1 MNRVLYFLF
10 YVMCIMAGLAGF
22 AADTYLNVEYVGFE
36 NSGPVLT
43 IVVIAVCSALSLT
56 AATMAWKTQKYV
68 VFSLCTLGF
77 LSAVVWSAPVSLSRI
92 SASID
97 IQTLTKE
104 NHQIK
109 RDMLE
114 RAYNDVKKTREAE
127 SKNGGCKKNC
137 QALLEREQNLLK
149 ELTDLGNV
157 KTGDPAAKRLAAVFT
172 FIDEK
177 TIETIVPISAIVAL
191 TCLMNGLFVFGV
203 SSILEKRNLKKQ
215 IHIPK
220 DKIMDMNQDVDKILS
235 EVANS
240 GPISIGD
247 LAKRTGKR
255 ENIVSTYVTELEKR
269 GIVSKMRQGN
279 RKIIALSK

>member
-1 MNRVLYFLF
+1 MNRALYFLF
-10 YVMCIMAGLAGF
+10 YVICIIAGLAGF

-56 AATMAWKTQKYV
+56 AATMAWKAQKYV
-68 VFSLCTLGF
+68 VFLLCTIGF

-97 IQTLTKE
+97 IQTLSKE

-114 RAYNDVKKTREAE
+114 RAYNDVKATREKE

-137 QALLEREQNLLK
+137 QALLDREQNLLK

-177 TIETIVPISAIVAL
+177 TIETIVPISAIIAL

-220 DKIMDMNQDVDKILS
+220 DKIMDMNPEVDRILT
-235 EVANS
+235 EIANS
-240 GPISIGD
+240 GPMSIGE
-247 LAKRTGKR
+247 LAKKTGNR
-255 ENIVSTYVTELEKR
+255 EPLVSSYMSELEKR
-269 GIVSKMRQGN
+269 GIVNKVRQGN
-279 RKIIALSK
+279 RKIITLTK